1 MKEYSLSY
9 IKDCSTDDRELSGGR
24 YDTNYYSTDKSG
36 RRWDIGIYFN
46 TVIISDK
53 ETKPEVMLD
62 LYVRLNFD
70 QIDLS

>member
-1 MKEYSLSY
+1 MKEYNLSY
-9 IKDCSTDDRELSGGR
+9 SKEYLTRDIESIGGS

-46 TVIISDK
+46 TVVTSDK
-53 ETKPEVMLD
+53 ETNPEVSLD
-62 LYVRLNFD
+62 LYIRLDYD

>member
-9 IKDCSTDDRELSGGR
+9 IEDYSTDDIELIGGK

-36 RRWDIGIYFN
+36 HRWDIGIYFN
-46 TVIISDK
+46 TVVTSDK
-53 ETKPEVMLD
+53 ETNPEVILD
-62 LYVRLNFD
+62 LYVRLDYD